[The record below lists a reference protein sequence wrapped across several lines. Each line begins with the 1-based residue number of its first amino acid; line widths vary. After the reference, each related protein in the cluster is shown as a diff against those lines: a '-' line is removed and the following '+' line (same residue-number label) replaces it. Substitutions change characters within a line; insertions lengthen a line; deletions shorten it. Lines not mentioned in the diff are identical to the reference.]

1 MKGKTK
7 MKLYT
12 YYAEDDN
19 FYNIIDDIIEA
30 NDYSDEI
37 LYSNLEIEDEE
48 GKRVFNIDDEDNT
61 ITFDYNFF
69 SSFMKNFTN
78 RVIDN
83 YVEHNHPFLK
93 ED

>member
-1 MKGKTK
+1 

-12 YYAEDDN
+12 YYTDDN
-19 FYNIIDDIIEA
+19 DFYDIIEDIIEA
-30 NDYSDEI
+30 SNYSNEI
-37 LYSNLEIEDEE
+37 LYTNLGVEDDN
-48 GKRVFNIDDEDNT
+48 GKRVFAINDEDNT

-69 SSFMKNFTN
+69 NSFMKNFTD

>member
-1 MKGKTK
+1 

-12 YYAEDDN
+12 YYAEDED
-19 FYNIIDDIIEA
+19 FYNVIENIIEA
-30 NDYSDEI
+30 SNYSDEN

-48 GKRVFNIDDEDNT
+48 GERVFAIDDEDNT
-61 ITFDYNFF
+61 IAFDYNFF
-69 SSFMKNFTN
+69 NSFMKNFTD

-83 YVEHNHPFLK
+83 YVEHNRPFLK

>member
-1 MKGKTK
+1 

-12 YYAEDDN
+12 YYAENDN
-19 FYNIIDDIIEA
+19 FYNIIDDIVNAGE
-30 NDYSDEI
+30 YSDEN

-48 GKRVFNIDDEDNT
+48 GKRVFAIDDEDNT

-69 SSFMKNFTN
+69 NSFMKNFTD

>member
-1 MKGKTK
+1 

-12 YYAEDDN
+12 YYADDDD
-19 FYNIIDDIIEA
+19 FYDIIENIIEA

-37 LYSNLEIEDEE
+37 LYSNLEIKDEE
-48 GKRVFNIDDEDNT
+48 GKRVFAIDDEDNT

-69 SSFMKNFTN
+69 NSFMKNFTD